1 MITAYLTHP
10 HCVLHHMG
18 PEHPESPERL
28 EAIRARLSLSGLLQ
42 QTMQGDAKEADD
54 EALARVHPLR
64 HLKDRDGRSVGKAGP
79 LRTAGGA
86 L

>member
-42 QTMQGDAKEADD
+42 QTMQGMPRKRMMRRLHECTPYA
-54 EALARVHPLR
+54 
-64 HLKDRDGRSVGKAGP
+64 
-79 LRTAGGA
+79 T
-86 L
+86 